1 VVDHGGANLFGMSM
15 WHYDA
20 LLSNL
25 FKKKKEHVKNIGGT
39 KSKEK
44 HQLK

>member
-1 VVDHGGANLFGMSM
+1 MMPYSPI
-15 WHYDA
+15 Y
-20 LLSNL
+20 S
-25 FKKKKEHVKNIGGT
+25 KKKKEHVKNIGGT